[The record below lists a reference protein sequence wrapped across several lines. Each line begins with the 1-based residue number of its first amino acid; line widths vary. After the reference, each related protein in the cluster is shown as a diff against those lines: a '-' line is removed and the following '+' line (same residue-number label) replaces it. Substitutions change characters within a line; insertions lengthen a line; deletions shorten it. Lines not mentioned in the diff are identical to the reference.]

1 MHAMGNTEAY
11 QPSVEILGLWDY
23 TQWCDRVLESDNP
36 GGLLAA
42 VAGLE
47 EKVGLQQALLI
58 VPTMYLLSGIGF
70 FFAEKIVASEKREL
84 KAADSFSAR

>member
-1 MHAMGNTEAY
+1 M
-11 QPSVEILGLWDY
+11 WDY
-23 TQWCDRVLESDNP
+23 THSWDKELECDVT
-36 GGLLAA
+36 GGPLAA

-70 FFAEKIVASEKREL
+70 FFAERVVASEKREL